1 MSDIPGGLLGEAP
14 AHVRHPRAHQPAGT
28 SPCSTHRR
36 KAQQRPRRIPA
47 ETPLRDLGSLSAF
60 TDVLTR
66 TATFITNARYI
77 LAVYTEALLV
87 SVKERSNFDVSS
99 TCRIAVHRKPTLL

>member
-1 MSDIPGGLLGEAP
+1 MSDLPGRIGQQALL
-14 AHVRHPRAHQPAGT
+14 HVRHTAGRPSSARAASLTPRQQPRAR
-28 SPCSTHRR
+28 ST
-36 KAQQRPRRIPA
+36 
-47 ETPLRDLGSLSAF
+47 F

-87 SVKERSNFDVSS
+87 SFKERSNFDVRS
-99 TCRIAVHRKPTLL
+99 TCRRAVHQKPTLL